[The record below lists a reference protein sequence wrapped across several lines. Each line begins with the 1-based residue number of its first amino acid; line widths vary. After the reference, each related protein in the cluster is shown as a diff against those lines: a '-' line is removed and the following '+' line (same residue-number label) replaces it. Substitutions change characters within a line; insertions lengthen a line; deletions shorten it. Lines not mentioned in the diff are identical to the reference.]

1 MRFLHYSLITLAL
14 CVTWSAWQW
23 LRPYDPNHDSP
34 WQIDSVT
41 VKRDHQFAWFEIEL
55 SRKDDA
61 TIAHPPL
68 TRLVS
73 DQQTTLPPADA
84 RLSADAQH
92 ARVRFWLDWPVTSQ
106 GWMLHIED
114 AQLRVKAPAEIS
126 LDPTQQRRYR
136 HSQW

>member
-1 MRFLHYSLITLAL
+1 LRFVPLSLALLAL
-14 CVTWSAWQW
+14 CSAWSAWQW
-23 LRPYDPNHDSP
+23 LRPYDPNNDSP

-61 TIAHPPL
+61 PIAHPPL

-73 DQQTTLPPADA
+73 DQQTALPPADA
-84 RLSADAQH
+84 RLSADSHHAQ
-92 ARVRFWLDWPVTSQ
+92 VRFWLDWPVTAQ
-106 GWMLHIED
+106 GWMLDVENFS
-114 AQLRVKAPAEIS
+114 LRVKSPAEIS